1 MARVA
6 LLGVRKT
13 FGSVRVIQDLTLEVA
28 DGELVCLLGPSGSG
42 KTTLLR
48 MIAGL
53 ETLDAG
59 QIWIGDREVSGLEPR
74 DRHIGMM
81 FQGYALYPHLSVRDN
96 LAYPL
101 RVRGV
106 PREEVA
112 RRVADVA
119 RMLGIE
125 DLLGRRIHQI
135 SGGQQQRVAIGRAI
149 VQKPNVYLL
158 DEPISNLDASLRE
171 SVRAEIRRLQR
182 VLGATM
188 IVVTHDQLDAL
199 AIADRIALLH
209 GGVLQQH
216 GTPQE
221 IYTDP
226 ANAFVAAF
234 IGRARMNLLSC
245 RVADGQLAGRGY
257 SIPLPP
263 SAGAAL
269 RGRATPRVT
278 VGIRPQDIGVRTSPE
293 PGALPAVVETVLFQ
307 GDEALC
313 EARAG
318 EERLRVAVPG
328 GQHVGP
334 GQAVWLTP
342 RPDRLYLFDPE
353 SGARLDAAG
362 GRGGGPLSPAPPDG
376 LRRGGR

>member
-6 LLGVRKT
+6 LRNIRKA
-13 FGSVRVIQDLTLEVA
+13 FGAVRVIRDLTLEVV

-59 QIWIGDREVSGLEPR
+59 EIWIGDREVSALEPR

-81 FQGYALYPHLSVRDN
+81 FQGYALYPHLSVRQN

-101 RVRGV
+101 RVRGT
-106 PREEVA
+106 PRDEVA
-112 RRVADVA
+112 RRVAEVA
-119 RMLGIE
+119 RMLGIGE
-125 DLLGRRIHQI
+125 LLDRRVHQI

-149 VQKPNVYLL
+149 VQQPSVYLL

-171 SVRAEIRRLQR
+171 SVRAEIRRLQQA
-182 VLGATM
+182 LGATM

-209 GGVLQQH
+209 DGVLQQYA
-216 GTPQE
+216 PPRE
-221 IYTDP
+221 VYSRP

-234 IGRARMNLLSC
+234 VGRARMNLLRC
-245 RVADGQLAGRGY
+245 RFVEDGAGALEGRGFRL
-257 SIPLPP
+257 PLP
-263 SAGAAL
+263 AAAAAVL
-269 RGRATPRVT
+269 RARPDVRVLVGLRPEDLAVATSGQAESVPARV
-278 VGIRPQDIGVRTSPE
+278 D
-293 PGALPAVVETVLFQ
+293 AVHFH

-313 EARAG
+313 DLEVG
-318 EERLRVAVPG
+318 EETVRVVLPGRDAPAEGVGVGLALRGDRLHLFDADTGVRIG
-328 GQHVGP
+328 GP
-334 GQAVWLTP
+334 GSGPP
-342 RPDRLYLFDPE
+342 R
-353 SGARLDAAG
+353 ATA
-362 GRGGGPLSPAPPDG
+362 
-376 LRRGGR
+376 